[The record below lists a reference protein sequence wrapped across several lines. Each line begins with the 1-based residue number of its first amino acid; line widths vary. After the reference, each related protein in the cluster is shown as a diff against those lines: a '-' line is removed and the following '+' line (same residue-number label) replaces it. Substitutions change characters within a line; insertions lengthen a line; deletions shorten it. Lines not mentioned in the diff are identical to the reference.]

1 MTLNTRLGGS
11 AGLWGL
17 AEATVFF
24 IVPDVLLSATAL
36 RHRRPALIAC
46 AWATVGALVGGVAMY
61 LWGRADA
68 TGAAAF
74 LDRIPGIGPTM
85 LDVVRASLDTHGL
98 AALFLGPLT
107 GTPYK
112 LYAVAAG
119 QTGAAFLPFLLVSL
133 PARAI
138 RFVLVVLLTHAI
150 ARRLPARL
158 GPPILAVCW
167 LAFYAA
173 YFAHMGW

>member
-1 MTLNTRLGGS
+1 
-11 AGLWGL
+11 
-17 AEATVFF
+17 
-24 IVPDVLLSATAL
+24 
-36 RHRRPALIAC
+36 
-46 AWATVGALVGGVAMY
+46 MY

-68 TGAAAF
+68 TGTAAF
-74 LDRIPGIGPTM
+74 LDQIPGIGPTM
-85 LDVVRASLDTHGL
+85 LEVVRASLDTHGL

-119 QTGAAFLPFLLVSL
+119 QTGAAFLSFLLVSL

-138 RFVLVVLLTHAI
+138 RFVLIVLLTHAI

-158 GPPILAVCW
+158 GSPILAVCW